1 MEWFFRDFQYRR
13 SYELGALPI
22 KAELIKTLERLPIW
36 LNRFLHRPRHSH
48 SSLLEEY
55 WYGQF
60 IHETEFAWIP
70 TLNDLLLNRNTWI
83 TGYWQSP
90 LYFSEHSKLICT
102 ELMPPQPRNHFFILM
117 AKLIKER
124 ESVALGVRLY
134 EESKEPNA
142 HASDGKLKSPTHIRA
157 AIERI
162 RTLRPLSQFFVFCT
176 HRSPF
181 LDELALPDDS
191 IYITHDDGF
200 VGSHETLW
208 LLSQCRHH
216 IFTNSSFYWWGAWL
230 SGRNLGDQDQIILAA
245 DNFINR
251 DGLCSEW
258 ETF

>member
-1 MEWFFRDFQYRR
+1 MSKSKALKCTPKLIVQLNGGLGNQMFQYACARSLALRNGLELVLDDWSGFFRDFQYRR

-162 RTLRPLSQFFVFCT
+162 RTLRPLSQFFC
-176 HRSPF
+176 F
-181 LDELALPDDS
+181 L
-191 IYITHDDGF
+191 Y
-200 VGSHETLW
+200 
-208 LLSQCRHH
+208 
-216 IFTNSSFYWWGAWL
+216 SSF
-230 SGRNLGDQDQIILAA
+230 
-245 DNFINR
+245 
-251 DGLCSEW
+251 
-258 ETF
+258 TFS